1 MCQIHTLQGHSGPV
15 TAAAASEASGLILTS
30 DNSSVW
36 LWQIPKEADDTCK
49 PRSSAVI
56 TAVAWAPH
64 GSLVV
69 SGNEAGELTLWQ
81 KAQAVATARAPGR
94 VSDLIWCSADAFFV
108 LSANENVSEWQV
120 ELRKGSTCTNF
131 RLYLKRVLQED
142 LGVLTGLAL
151 APDGQSLILM
161 KEDVELLQMKPGST
175 PSSICRRYAVHSSI
189 LCTSKDYGVFY
200 LQQRNSGS
208 LSILEQKESGKF
220 EKTLD
225 FNLNLN
231 NPNGSPVS
239 ITQAKPE
246 SESSLLCAT
255 SDGMLWNLSECT
267 PEGEWVV
274 GNIWQKKPR
283 NPESPTPGTD
293 SSPGL
298 FCMDSWAEPTHLK
311 ARQCKKIHLGS
322 VTALHVLPGLL
333 VTASEDRDVKL
344 WERPSM
350 QLLGLFRCEGPVSC
364 LEPWM
369 GPSSP
374 PQLAVGDAHGNLYF
388 LSWE

>member
-1 MCQIHTLQGHSGPV
+1 M
-15 TAAAASEASGLILTS
+15 
-30 DNSSVW
+30 
-36 LWQIPKEADDTCK
+36 
-49 PRSSAVI
+49 
-56 TAVAWAPH
+56 
-64 GSLVV
+64 
-69 SGNEAGELTLWQ
+69 
-81 KAQAVATARAPGR
+81 
-94 VSDLIWCSADAFFV
+94 
-108 LSANENVSEWQV
+108 
-120 ELRKGSTCTNF
+120 
-131 RLYLKRVLQED
+131 
-142 LGVLTGLAL
+142 
-151 APDGQSLILM
+151 
-161 KEDVELLQMKPGST
+161 
-175 PSSICRRYAVHSSI
+175 HSSI

-200 LQQRNSGS
+200 LQQGNSGS
-208 LSILEQKESGKF
+208 LSILEQEESGKF

-225 FNLNLN
+225 FSLNLN

-239 ITQAKPE
+239 ITQAEPE

-274 GNIWQKKPR
+274 DNIWQKKSR
-283 NPESPTPGTD
+283 NPKSPTPGTD
-293 SSPGL
+293 SSPDL
-298 FCMDSWAEPTHLK
+298 FCMDGWAEPTHLK

-369 GPSSP
+369 EPGFP
-374 PQLAVGDAHGNLYF
+374 PQLAVGDAQGNLYF